1 MLAVVDVTLFALTAF
16 VAVVQTLA
24 VDVTSAAEHPS
35 LTALLCEPVAVEHI
49 AVVLSMSLSVL
60 YTREHNYDKIKCR
73 KQTRKNNRWQ
83 HAHLLLLLLLLLLL
97 RYTNTHN
104 HVWGSALLL
113 RLLLLL
119 LLLNWL
125 RS

>member
-1 MLAVVDVTLFALTAF
+1 MLAVVDVTLFALTAS
-16 VAVVQTLA
+16 VAVVQTLV

-35 LTALLCEPVAVEHI
+35 LTVLLCEFVAVEHI
-49 AVVLSMSLSVL
+49 AVALSMSLSVL
-60 YTREHNYDKIKCR
+60 YTREHNYDKIKCG

-83 HAHLLLLLLLLLLL
+83 HAHLLLLLLLLLL